1 MRIEELKG
9 KKILILGYGIEG
21 KATHEFLKKF
31 VPDAV
36 IGIADQ
42 KDGPDYLQKQADYD
56 LVIKSPGIPKR
67 MVTKPYTTA
76 TNIFF
81 ANANR
86 PIIGITGTKGKSTT
100 TTLIYSILKE

>member
-1 MRIEELKG
+1 MRIEDLKH

-31 VPDAV
+31 VPSAT

-42 KDGPDYLQKQADYD
+42 KDGPDYLEKQAGYD

-67 MVTKPYTTA
+67 LVT
-76 TNIFF
+76 
-81 ANANR
+81 R
-86 PIIGITGTKGKSTT
+86 P
-100 TTLIYSILKE
+100 